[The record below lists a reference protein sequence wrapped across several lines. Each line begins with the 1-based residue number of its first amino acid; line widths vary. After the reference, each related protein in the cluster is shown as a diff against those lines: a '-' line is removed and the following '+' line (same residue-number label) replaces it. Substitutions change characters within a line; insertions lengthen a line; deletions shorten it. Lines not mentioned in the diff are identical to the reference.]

1 MMPTLG
7 NQTLLDIS
15 LPGTHDTMTYDMS
28 TTVSDN
34 ANDMSPTVAW
44 LLHEFHDDLG
54 VGSFIRDMVRGFVA
68 DRIFRFRASSGGR
81 CALVNTPLVAWM
93 ACNETV
99 VLMCVFSGGHTG
111 VEHHVPVE
119 QWHPLHRFPC
129 GVLGWPECVQHVTV
143 QLVLPPHGGEQQ
155 PCRHIPE
162 ADSAV
167 DG

>member
-1 MMPTLG
+1 MTSAWV
-7 NQTLLDIS
+7 LLFETWYVDLS
-15 LPGTHDTMTYDMS
+15 RTGF
-28 TTVSDN
+28 SD
-34 ANDMSPTVAW
+34 
-44 LLHEFHDDLG
+44 
-54 VGSFIRDMVRGFVA
+54 FVHC
-68 DRIFRFRASSGGR
+68 ASSGGR